1 MTPALQRRE
10 KRAAAWLLA
19 ALLWAAGVAGEAG
32 ADDAPEVFTVRDVV
46 VDEVAQDAR
55 RAQQAAIASAQRRA
69 WRRLAA
75 RMVTAGAAPPAPPG
89 DEALAALVQ
98 GLEFADERIAAT
110 RYRAAI
116 TVRFRADAV
125 RARLKGAGIPHLPL
139 PRPLLVVLPV
149 LRGQDGDRLWGEDN
163 PWLAAWQRHSG
174 AEWAVEMVAPLADL
188 DDLAAIDAAGALAGD
203 WEAMRLLLRRYRADG
218 ALVAAAR
225 IEGARLQQT
234 LTWHEGPQGRPVPL
248 KGASAAGDWRGAV
261 AAARR
266 SVSGHWSTAALA
278 PDGPV
283 ASVIVDIPLAGL
295 AQWVDIRRRLESPAA
310 VASVL
315 PLVFSPAGA
324 RVRIAYR
331 GGAAELRA
339 ALRQTGLGLAA
350 GGEDSWAVLP
360 P

>member
-19 ALLWAAGVAGEAG
+19 ALLWAAGAAG
-32 ADDAPEVFTVRDVV
+32 ADDGPEVFTVRDVV

-55 RAQQAAIASAQRRA
+55 QAQQAAIASAQRRA

-75 RMVTAGAAPPAPPG
+75 RMTTAGTAPPPPPG

-125 RARLKGAGIPHLPL
+125 RARLEGAGIPHLPL

-149 LRGQDGDRLWGEDN
+149 LRGQDGKAGDRLWGEDN

-174 AEWAVEMVAPLADL
+174 AGLAVDMVAPLADL

-203 WEAMRLLLRRYRADG
+203 WGAMRLLLRRYRADG
-218 ALVAAAR
+218 VLVAAAR

-234 LTWHEGPQGRPVPL
+234 LTWYEGPEGRPVPL
-248 KGASAAGDWRGAV
+248 EGATAAGDWQGAV
-261 AAARR
+261 AAVRR
-266 SVSGHWSTAALA
+266 SVSGHWSTAALT

-283 ASVIVDIPLAGL
+283 ASVIVDIPLTDL

-324 RVRIAYR
+324 RVRIAYT
-331 GGAAELRA
+331 GAAEELRA